1 MKIAANITDDFI
13 MVKTDSTLTLTLP
26 AGLKKDEFTSIMA
39 EVKSIDQVRRHMMS
53 RRKSDALRQ
62 TNWGVKITLPTYTDG
77 VCDEGTAKV
86 KVTAPKALS
95 LDNET
100 AMLIVTLS
108 KKGGTTLTTS
118 RTLTSPDRYNSIG
131 NGTAASPY
139 LIYNALQLQS
149 LATAVNAGNP
159 MTDSCF
165 RMESDID
172 LSGVCHKVDGTP
184 ENDVSWTT
192 DWRICW
198 NNNCILFNGTFD
210 GNGHKI
216 INLYIN
222 QTGT

>member
-1 MKIAANITDDFI
+1 
-13 MVKTDSTLTLTLP
+13 VK
-26 AGLKKDEFTSIMA
+26 
-39 EVKSIDQVRRHMMS
+39 V
-53 RRKSDALRQ
+53 
-62 TNWGVKITLPTYTDG
+62 TLPTYTDG

-108 KKGGTTLTTS
+108 KKDGTTLSTS

-149 LATAVNAGNP
+149 LAPAVNAGNK

-192 DWRICW
+192 DRRLEEHFTLSTVLSTATDTRSRAFTSIRRHLTTKACSVPRAK
-198 NNNCILFNGTFD
+198 LQPSKG
-210 GNGHKI
+210 
-216 INLYIN
+216 
-222 QTGT
+222 

>member
-1 MKIAANITDDFI
+1 
-13 MVKTDSTLTLTLP
+13 VK
-26 AGLKKDEFTSIMA
+26 
-39 EVKSIDQVRRHMMS
+39 V
-53 RRKSDALRQ
+53 
-62 TNWGVKITLPTYTDG
+62 TLPTYTDG

-108 KKGGTTLTTS
+108 KKGGTTLSTS
-118 RTLTSPDRYNSIG
+118 RTLTSPDKYNSIG

-149 LATAVNAGNP
+149 LATAVNAGNI

-192 DWRICW
+192 DRRIW
-198 NNNCILFNGTFD
+198 GNRLSFNGTFD

-222 QTGT
+222 QTALDYQGLFGASGNSFNHQRADGIRLRLWKYNRRRYRRSKLRHNRGLRQLCHRECRRPEGGRDCSI

>member
-1 MKIAANITDDFI
+1 

-39 EVKSIDQVRRHMMS
+39 EVKTSISGSKALMS
-53 RRKSDALRQ
+53 KTKAASTADK
-62 TNWGVKITLPTYTDG
+62 WGVKVTLPTYTDG

-108 KKGGTTLTTS
+108 KKGGTTLSTS

-149 LATAVNAGNP
+149 LAPAVNAGNG
-159 MTDSCF
+159 MT
-165 RMESDID
+165 
-172 LSGVCHKVDGTP
+172 
-184 ENDVSWTT
+184 
-192 DWRICW
+192 
-198 NNNCILFNGTFD
+198 
-210 GNGHKI
+210 
-216 INLYIN
+216 
-222 QTGT
+222 